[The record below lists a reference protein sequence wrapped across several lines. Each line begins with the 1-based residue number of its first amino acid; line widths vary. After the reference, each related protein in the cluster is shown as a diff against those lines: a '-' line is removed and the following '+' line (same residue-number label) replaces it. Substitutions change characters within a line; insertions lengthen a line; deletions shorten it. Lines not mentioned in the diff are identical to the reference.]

1 MTHRSPII
9 TKGRLATLIVVA
21 ILLIDQAI
29 KIWVKTSMSLH
40 ESIQVTDWFYITF
53 IENMGMAFGMQLGS
67 KIVLSLFRVAAI
79 SVLGYYIWQQV
90 RKQARTGYIVCLSMV
105 LAGAAGNLID
115 CMFYGLI
122 FNESSPYYV
131 SYFVPFGT
139 GYAPF
144 LMGKV
149 VDMFYFPL
157 IETEWPLWMPFVGG
171 EHFVF
176 FSPVFNFADSSISV
190 SVVLLLLFY
199 RHEISKITLKKESE
213 ESPEKTVKEES

>member
-1 MTHRSPII
+1 MIASLKPYI
-9 TKGRLATLIVVA
+9 TKGRLATLIVIA

-29 KIWVKTSMSLH
+29 KIWVKTSMMLH
-40 ESIQVTDWFYITF
+40 ESIHVTDWFYITF
-53 IENMGMAFGMQLGS
+53 IENIGMAFVMQLGS
-67 KIVLSLFRVAAI
+67 KIVLSLFRVFAI
-79 SVLGYYIWQQV
+79 SALTYYIWLEV
-90 RKQARTGYIVCLSMV
+90 RRKSRTGYIVCLAMV
-105 LAGAAGNLID
+105 LAGALGNLID
-115 CMFYGLI
+115 CLFYGMV
-122 FNESSPYYV
+122 FCESSPFYV

-139 GYAPF
+139 GYAPL

-176 FSPVFNFADSSISV
+176 FSPVFNFADASISV

-199 RHEISKITLKKESE
+199 RKEISRISLSSAAEH
-213 ESPEKTVKEES
+213 KEEEQS

>member
-1 MTHRSPII
+1 MISSLKPYI
-9 TKGRLATLIVVA
+9 TKGRLATLIVIA

-40 ESIQVTDWFYITF
+40 ESIHVTDWFYITF

-67 KIVLSLFRVAAI
+67 KIVLSLFRVFAI
-79 SVLGYYIWQQV
+79 SALTYYIWLEV
-90 RKQARTGYIVCLSMV
+90 RRKSRTGYIVCLAMV
-105 LAGAAGNLID
+105 LAGAIGNLID
-115 CMFYGLI
+115 CLFYGMI
-122 FNESSPYYV
+122 FCESSPFYV

-139 GYAPF
+139 GYAPL

-176 FSPVFNFADSSISV
+176 FSPVFNFADASISV

-199 RHEISKITLKKESE
+199 RKEISRISFSHLTERKEDAS
-213 ESPEKTVKEES
+213 

>member
-1 MTHRSPII
+1 MIASLKPYI
-9 TKGRLATLIVVA
+9 TKGRLATLIVIA
-21 ILLIDQAI
+21 ILLTDQAI
-29 KIWVKTSMSLH
+29 KIWVKTSMMLH
-40 ESIQVTDWFYITF
+40 ESIHVTDWFYITF

-67 KIVLSLFRVAAI
+67 KIVLSLFRVFAI
-79 SVLGYYIWQQV
+79 SALTYYIWLEV
-90 RKQARTGYIVCLSMV
+90 RRKSRTGYIVCLAMV
-105 LAGAAGNLID
+105 LAGALGNLID
-115 CMFYGLI
+115 CLFYGMV
-122 FNESSPYYV
+122 FCESSPFYV

-139 GYAPF
+139 GYAPL

-176 FSPVFNFADSSISV
+176 FSPVFNFADASISV

-199 RHEISKITLKKESE
+199 RKEISRISLSSAAEH
-213 ESPEKTVKEES
+213 KEEEQS